1 MKLFKQA
8 RREKRGAALVEYGLI
23 VAGVALVA
31 AAAVSIFGTKT
42 SGMIGA
48 SARIL
53 PGEQAAD
60 NAPISVGKLIE
71 TTTNADGSISVDTA
85 GLDGEDGTIQGLLE
99 IVGIPY
105 TGSGVLASALGMDK
119 LVSRALFAAAGLPV
133 PRYVLVSEPTPRPLP
148 FPFPVVVK
156 PNSEGSSVGVSLVSG
171 PAELPAALIDA
182 FRYDHRVLIEAYIAG
197 KEVQVGILGD
207 RALGAIEIRS
217 KNAFYDYAAKYTPGM
232 SEHIFPATLPPA
244 VMRRTL
250 DVGLAA
256 FRAIRAEGYGRVD
269 CLVDESGTPYV
280 LEVNTLPGLTETSLL
295 PDIARGVGV
304 SFDDLVATIVRE
316 AQGRGA

>member
-1 MKLFKQA
+1 MTVTPRVGVLMGGRSA
-8 RREKRGAALVEYGLI
+8 EREVSLRSGAAVLAALGRKGIDAVGIDVDASVVERLGRERVTLAFI
-23 VAGVALVA
+23 ALH
-31 AAAVSIFGTKT
+31 G
-42 SGMIGA
+42 
-48 SARIL
+48 RY
-53 PGEQAAD
+53 
-60 NAPISVGKLIE
+60 
-71 TTTNADGSISVDTA
+71 
-85 GLDGEDGTIQGLLE
+85 GEDGTIQGLLE

-133 PRYVLVSEPTPRPLP
+133 PRYVLVAEPTPRPLP

-156 PNSEGSSVGVSLVSG
+156 PNSEGSSVGVNLVSG
-171 PAELPAALIDA
+171 PAELPAALTDA
-182 FRYDHRVLIEAYIAG
+182 FRYDHRVLIETYIAG

-232 SEHIFPATLPPA
+232 SEHIFPATLPPD

>member
-1 MKLFKQA
+1 MTGTTRVGVLMGGRSA
-8 RREKRGAALVEYGLI
+8 EREVSLRSGAAVL
-23 VAGVALVA
+23 AALGRTGID
-31 AAAVSIFGTKT
+31 AVGIDVD
-42 SGMIGA
+42 A
-48 SARIL
+48 
-53 PGEQAAD
+53 
-60 NAPISVGKLIE
+60 SVGERLARERVTLAFI
-71 TTTNADGSISVDTA
+71 ALHGRY
-85 GLDGEDGTIQGLLE
+85 GEDGTIQGLLE
-99 IVGIPY
+99 ILGIPY

-133 PRYVLVSEPTPRPLP
+133 PRYVLLSEPTPRPLP

-156 PNSEGSSVGVSLVSG
+156 PNSEGSSVGVNLVSG
-171 PAELPAALIDA
+171 PGELPAALADA
-182 FRYDHRVLIEAYIAG
+182 FRYDRRVLIEAYIAG
-197 KEVQVGILGD
+197 KEVQVGILGE

-217 KNAFYDYAAKYTPGM
+217 KHAFYDYAAKYTPGM
-232 SEHIFPATLPPA
+232 SEHIFPATLPPDA
-244 VMRRTL
+244 MRRTL
-250 DVGLAA
+250 EVGLAA

-304 SFDDLVATIVRE
+304 SFDDLVASIVRE